1 MRAGPLSNSK
11 VIAMLNRY
19 YVPVYSSN
27 EYAGPEGTGPA
38 EERNERDR
46 IFTAFE
52 KARLGTGD
60 VRVYLLAP
68 DGAPVA
74 SVDLG
79 RAMNTEQLLG
89 TLEQVVKKLGTQAG
103 DPLVKPRPQS
113 APPAAAPGAL
123 LLHLSARAFNRGSW
137 GEFPGE
143 NWIVLS
149 AAEAEKLLPQAS
161 AGSWQIDPAVSRK
174 LLTNFYPQTEDISSA
189 DRNRIELQ
197 SLRGTVISASGDATL
212 AKLEG
217 SLKMKRSFYPGRD
230 DYKPINATLVGFLE
244 FSPAAHRVE
253 SMALVT
259 EKASYGDEEFGAGMH
274 SVSSAPA
281 PEK

>member
-27 EYAGPEGTGPA
+27 EYSGPGATGPP
-38 EERNERDR
+38 EERNERER
-46 IFTAFE
+46 LFTAFQ
-52 KARLGTGD
+52 KAGLGTGD
-60 VRVYLLAP
+60 VRVYILTP
-68 DGAPVA
+68 DGSPAA

-79 RAMNTEQLLG
+79 RATNTEQLLA
-89 TLEQVVKKLGTQAG
+89 TLDQVVKKLGTQAG

-113 APPAAAPGAL
+113 APPVAEPGAL

-143 NWIVLS
+143 NWIALS
-149 AAEAEKLLPQAS
+149 AAEVEKLLPLAS
-161 AGSWQIDPAVSRK
+161 TGSWQIDPALSRK

-197 SLRGTVISASGDATL
+197 WLRGTVISASGSTAL

-217 SLKMKRSFYPGRD
+217 ALMMQRSFYPGRD

-244 FSPAAHRVE
+244 FSPAARKVE

-259 EKASYGDEEFGAGMH
+259 EKASYGEEEFGAGMH
-274 SVSSAPA
+274 SVSSSPA